1 MDDTERLE
9 QIEAELITRRLA
21 QIDDH
26 IAALLAESLKSKS
39 LELDK
44 ALEPVKTI
52 ETAQKNEGVTCG
64 HDAPKIL
71 TNTPY
76 KKYNDRTI
84 YSNAPSK

>member
-9 QIEAELITRRLA
+9 QIEAELIQTRLK

-26 IAALLAESLKSKS
+26 IAALEAKASKPPATAS
-39 LELDK
+39 EPAKTVETK
-44 ALEPVKTI
+44 AQPSE
-52 ETAQKNEGVTCG
+52 VTCG
-64 HDAPKIL
+64 HDAPKIV

-84 YSNAPSK
+84 YSNAPGK